1 MSGIRFN
8 TRKNNILVFMRYA
21 FSGHK
26 SIVGLG
32 RCQTIQLAKPRDIS
46 IPNTLL
52 DKNELEPN
60 SKNDD

>member
-1 MSGIRFN
+1 
-8 TRKNNILVFMRYA
+8 MRYA

-52 DKNELEPN
+52 DISELEH
-60 SKNDD
+60 